1 MHTAKNVE
9 SFKAAPAFTKWGFGR
24 EERPS
29 PPLIKMLSA
38 HADECQKKYNSIFTF
53 LSIKFEIGI
62 RQREETNKDPNEQK
76 QTILK
81 LKQESLMESVF
92 HRLKDVG

>member
-1 MHTAKNVE
+1 MSVRRNIIQYSH
-9 SFKAAPAFTKWGFGR
+9 SC
-24 EERPS
+24 
-29 PPLIKMLSA
+29 PLNLRL
-38 HADECQKKYNSIFTF
+38 E
-53 LSIKFEIGI
+53 LI